1 MADIFLSYANEDRDR
16 AAQIAALLESVGW
29 LVWWD
34 RRIPAGRTWR
44 AVLEEA
50 LVGARCMIVLWSHNS
65 VDSSWVA
72 EEAEEARRQGK
83 TLVPVL
89 IQRVEPPM
97 GFRAIQAADLAKWD
111 GSIDDSAVQ
120 QLVAD
125 LKSLLGTPHDKEKDT
140 VPAEVRPRP
149 KIGPGAVS
157 PWYLAHWSK
166 AALAVFA
173 VAALAVLWKNW
184 PSVQTDAPAPP
195 VENKR
200 VEAVSVPR
208 LTILSVIATEKSIE
222 PSQTL
227 KLTAMAKYSDGSESD
242 VTDGIQWSSSNM
254 RVATVDERGVVKALQ
269 TGTTKIK
276 ARIGGVESSE
286 WTLGVAGAKPAIQP
300 VAAPALVG
308 LSVSASRL
316 DLFEKERIALRAKG
330 RYSDDSEKSLARG
343 IEWQISDRTIASV
356 NANGELVALRPGKI
370 EVVAR
375 ADQLKSAPLAFS
387 IKEARKVIEPP
398 KIAKAAEGPAVKLPA
413 VAEQTKARIAA
424 YIHRAE
430 SLREEGNYAA
440 ALAELEKAKAI
451 DATNEEIRKE
461 IEQTKRACN
470 AEKVLGNK
478 PNC

>member
-16 AAQIAALLESVGW
+16 AAQVAALLESVGW

-44 AVLEEA
+44 AVLEES
-50 LVGARCMIVLWSHNS
+50 LIGARCMIVLWSHNS

-97 GFRAIQAADLAKWD
+97 GFRAIQAADLTQWD
-111 GSIDDSAVQ
+111 GSIDDNAVQ

-125 LKSLLGTPHDKEKDT
+125 LKSLLGAPQDKAVQRPEISPRLKT
-140 VPAEVRPRP
+140 VT
-149 KIGPGAVS
+149 GAVS
-157 PWYLAHWSK
+157 PWYSAHWSK

-173 VAALAVLWKNW
+173 LAGLAVLWQNW
-184 PSVQTDAPAPP
+184 PSAQTDAPAPP
-195 VENKR
+195 VESKP
-200 VEAVSVPR
+200 VEAARAPR
-208 LTILSVIATEKSIE
+208 LTDLSVRGAEKSIE
-222 PSQTL
+222 PSRTL
-227 KLTAMAKYSDGSESD
+227 KLTATAKYSDGSAGD

-254 RVATVDERGVVKALQ
+254 RVATVDEQGVVKALQ

-276 ARIGGVESSE
+276 ARIGDVESSE

-300 VAAPALVG
+300 VAEPALVG

-316 DLFEKERIALRAKG
+316 DLFEKEKIALRAKG

-398 KIAKAAEGPAVKLPA
+398 KIVKAADGPAVNLPA

-470 AEKVLGNK
+470 AEKVLGNR